1 MLDYSN
7 SDSTLLRY
15 DWCSI
20 IIYDL
25 LITMPHMSTRQLLL
39 SELEDVQLNLK
50 VAHFLELA
58 LRALD
63 EIDESDSDDSSQSDM
78 SISLTTNSESSD
90 LSMSSDSS
98 LSDSLFS
105 IFLSSDTGL
114 LTASHEFIEFSNAIT
129 ALHDEVSKSHTLVS
143 RPRASCAPQLH
154 LLEEWALT
162 HPEKF
167 RRKLQVDPEVFV
179 EIVNR
184 ISNHPIFY
192 NNSNNPQL
200 PVPVQLAI
208 FLNGIGHYGNAA
220 TPDNIAEWA
229 GVSIGTIYNCYHRV
243 MIAILHHHDTLM
255 FFDPLD
261 PVDQADKER
270 AKCWVEA
277 QTCKEW
283 RGGFL
288 CVDGTPFNVF
298 QKPGWHGEG
307 FFDRKSNYSLSAQVR
322 YHSKLIHCTTH

>member
-1 MLDYSN
+1 M
-7 SDSTLLRY
+7 
-15 DWCSI
+15 
-20 IIYDL
+20 IYL
-25 LITMPHMSTRQLLL
+25 LIICLAHLPVSFYCLQ
-39 SELEDVQLNLK
+39 SELNDIRLDLT

-58 LRALD
+58 LHALD
-63 EIDESDSDDSSQSDM
+63 EIMESDSDDTSSSSSQS
-78 SISLTTNSESSD
+78 LTSSSG
-90 LSMSSDSS
+90 LST

-105 IFLSSDTGL
+105 VFLSSDTTGL
-114 LTASHEFIEFSNAIT
+114 ATTSPKFIEFNSAIS
-129 ALHDEVSKSHTLVS
+129 ALHDEVSRSRTLFS

-162 HPEKF
+162 HHEKF
-167 RRKLQVDPEVFV
+167 RRKLRMDPEVFV

-184 ISNHPIFY
+184 ISTHPIFY

-200 PVPVQLAI
+200 AVPVQLAI

-220 TPDNIAEWA
+220 TPNDIAEWA
-229 GVSIGTIYNCYHRV
+229 GVSVGTVYNCYKRV
-243 MIAILHHHDTLM
+243 MIAILHHHDNLM

-261 PVDQADKER
+261 PLDQADRER

-277 QTCKEW
+277 RTCKEW

-288 CVDGTPFNVF
+288 CVDGTPFNLF

-307 FFDRKSNYSLSAQVR
+307 FFDRKSNYSLSAQVCH
-322 YHSKLIHCTTH
+322 HSKLITMLTSVSRSLFCHIIYAS

>member
-1 MLDYSN
+1 M
-7 SDSTLLRY
+7 
-15 DWCSI
+15 
-20 IIYDL
+20 IYL
-25 LITMPHMSTRQLLL
+25 LIIMPRTSTRQLLL
-39 SELEDVQLNLK
+39 SELEDIQLNLK

-58 LRALD
+58 LHALD
-63 EIDESDSDDSSQSDM
+63 EIDKSESDDSSSSQSDSDM
-78 SISLTTNSESSD
+78 STISFTTSSSG
-90 LSMSSDSS
+90 LSTSSL

-105 IFLSSDTGL
+105 TFLSSDTTGFA
-114 LTASHEFIEFSNAIT
+114 TTSPEFIEFNNAIA
-129 ALHDEVSKSHTLVS
+129 ALYDEVSKSRTLFS

-154 LLEEWALT
+154 LLDEWALT

-167 RRKLQVDPEVFV
+167 RRKLRMDPEVFV
-179 EIVNR
+179 EVVNR
-184 ISNHPIFY
+184 ISTHPIFY

-200 PVPVQLAI
+200 AVPVQLAI

-220 TPDNIAEWA
+220 TPDDVAEWA
-229 GVSIGTIYNCYHRV
+229 GVSVGTVYNCYNRV

-261 PVDQADKER
+261 PIDQADRER

-277 QTCKEW
+277 RTCKEW

-307 FFDRKSNYSLSAQVR
+307 FFDRKSNYSLSAQVC
-322 YHSKLIHCTTH
+322 YYSNQSVLCSLMF